1 MRIECTVNRKQA
13 WTEWVD
19 IDDTK
24 LNDLLDEL
32 GIDYIDDDNISD
44 VWAAIVD
51 ERGSNSGDVWDD
63 CIDTYEWKMV

>member
-32 GIDYIDDDNISD
+32 GIDYIDDDNIAD